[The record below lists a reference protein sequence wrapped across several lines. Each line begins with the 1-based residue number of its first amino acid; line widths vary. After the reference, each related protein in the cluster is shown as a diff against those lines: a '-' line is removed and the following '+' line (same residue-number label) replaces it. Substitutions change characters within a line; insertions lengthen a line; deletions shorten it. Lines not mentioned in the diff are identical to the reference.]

1 MKKILLALTLLSQIA
16 LAQTDSLSIKIG
28 QMILIGMP
36 EAKVDPVVL
45 EEVRKGK
52 VGTLI
57 LFEKNV
63 PKSSS
68 AFAPLKKMTWTYQ
81 QAAPIPLFIAIDQE
95 GGRVNRLKE
104 KYGFPRSL
112 TARALGKAGSLDSV
126 RFYSEAMASN
136 LAGLGINVN
145 FAPCVD
151 VAVNPKNE
159 VIVKVER
166 SFSSNAD
173 SVALLA
179 KEYIRQHRKYGVI
192 TSLKHFPGHGSSLE
206 DTHFGVADVT
216 NTWTENELK
225 PYQQLLDSGY
235 VDAVMTSHIVNKKLD
250 SKGLPGTLSKEILDG
265 ILRKKLGFD
274 GVVFSDDM
282 QMHAIT
288 KQYGLEESIKLAI
301 NAGVDIL
308 CFSNNIQGSETRTV
322 DRVFEIIRSAVNKGE
337 ISPARIDQS
346 FARIMSLKKR
356 LTQSE
361 TEYYRQQIREIEA
374 QALQQRRLAEESAR
388 QALEREK
395 SAREITDKSKSEEAK
410 KQEKKR
416 RKKIN

>member
-1 MKKILLALTLLSQIA
+1 MKKYLTLALVLTARLAIA
-16 LAQTDSLSIKIG
+16 QPDSLHIKIG

-45 EEVRKGK
+45 EEVRQGK

-63 PKSSS
+63 PKSAN
-68 AFAPLKKMTWTYQ
+68 AFAPLKKITWTYQ

-95 GGRVNRLKE
+95 GGKVNRLKE
-104 KYGFPRSL
+104 KYGFPRSV

-126 RFYSEAMASN
+126 RFYAEALASN

-151 VAVNPKNE
+151 LAVNPNNT

-166 SFSSNAD
+166 SFSPHAD

-179 KEYIRQHRKYGVI
+179 QEYIKQHRKYGVI

-216 NTWTENELK
+216 HTWSESELT
-225 PYQQLLDSGY
+225 PYQRLLDSGY

-265 ILRKKLGFD
+265 ILRKKIGFD

-282 QMHAIT
+282 QMHAIA

-308 CFSNNIQGSETRTV
+308 CFSNNIAGSETRTV
-322 DRVFEIIRSAVNKGE
+322 DRVFDIIRTAVEKGD
-337 ISPARIDQS
+337 IPRARIDQS
-346 FARIMSLKKR
+346 FARIMALKGKLR
-356 LTQSE
+356 QSE
-361 TEYYRQQIREIEA
+361 ADYYRARMLQAEQRLAAQRA
-374 QALQQRRLAEESAR
+374 QAEQQNQEPRK
-388 QALEREK
+388 QAQPEMK
-395 SAREITDKSKSEEAK
+395 AAKKEEAK
-410 KQEKKR
+410 AEKK
-416 RKKIN
+416 KKKKSR